1 MENIQYKLDQFE
13 GPLDL
18 LLTLIQKHK
27 INIDDIPIAL
37 LCEQYMTYIRA
48 NLEMGLEVASEFL
61 YMASELMLIKSRML
75 LPRNPEVEED
85 PRDALR
91 DTVLEYQRAKLASTE
106 LSMLYEQFGDRMA
119 KEQDDIAPDR
129 RFVADHDVAV
139 LQAALVHAMT
149 ESRVVPEAAERVSV
163 LEPIVHQNHVAVQG
177 IMIRLL
183 DTLQE
188 QGSVYLDDYFCA
200 STSRSEIIA
209 KFLTILE
216 LMKTQT
222 VGLPPEEWEY
232 SDSGVL
238 QLRCH
243 VPLLLLKMPDKEQLA
258 ALEDYAE

>member
-48 NLEMGLEVASEFL
+48 NLDMGLEVASEFL

-75 LPRNPEVEED
+75 LPRNPEVDED
-85 PRDALR
+85 PRASLR
-91 DTVLEYQRAKLASTE
+91 DTVLEYQRAKLASSE
-106 LSMLYEQFGDRMA
+106 LLLLYEQYGDRMI

-139 LQAALVHAMT
+139 LQAALIHAMT

-163 LEPIVHQNHVAVQG
+163 LEPIVHQTHVAVQG
-177 IMIRLL
+177 VMIRLL
-183 DTLQE
+183 DLLQADTP
-188 QGSVYLDDYFCA
+188 VYLDEYFRSA
-200 STSRSEIIA
+200 SRSEIIA
-209 KFLTILE
+209 KFLSILE

-222 VGLPPEEWEY
+222 VGLPQEQWEY
-232 SDSGVL
+232 GESGVL
-238 QLRCH
+238 QLCCH

-258 ALEDYAE
+258 ALEDYA

>member
-1 MENIQYKLDQFE
+1 MEYIQYKLDQFE

-48 NLEMGLEVASEFL
+48 NLDMGLEVASEFL

-75 LPRNPEVEED
+75 LPRNPEVDED
-85 PRDALR
+85 PRVHLR
-91 DTVLEYQRAKLASTE
+91 DTVLEYQRAKLASSE
-106 LSMLYEQFGDRMA
+106 LSLLYEQYGDRMI

-139 LQAALVHAMT
+139 LQAALIHAMT
-149 ESRVVPEAAERVSV
+149 ESRVVPDAAERASV
-163 LEPIVHQNHVAVQG
+163 LEPIVHQTHVAVQSV
-177 IMIRLL
+177 MIQLL
-183 DTLQE
+183 DKLQE
-188 QGSVYLDDYFCA
+188 GAPVYLDDYFRSA
-200 STSRSEIIA
+200 SRSEIIA
-209 KFLTILE
+209 KFLSILE

-222 VGLPPEEWEY
+222 VGLPPEQWEY
-232 SDSGVL
+232 GDSGVL
-238 QLRCH
+238 QLCCH

-258 ALEDYAE
+258 ALEEYA